1 MSENESE
8 GEVEKEKGRS
18 TALPSRVDH
27 YYFSSSSSSFSITS
41 MHTDAK

>member
-1 MSENESE
+1 MSENE
-8 GEVEKEKGRS
+8 GEREKEIERGKDVRS

-27 YYFSSSSSSFSITS
+27 YFSSLSITS